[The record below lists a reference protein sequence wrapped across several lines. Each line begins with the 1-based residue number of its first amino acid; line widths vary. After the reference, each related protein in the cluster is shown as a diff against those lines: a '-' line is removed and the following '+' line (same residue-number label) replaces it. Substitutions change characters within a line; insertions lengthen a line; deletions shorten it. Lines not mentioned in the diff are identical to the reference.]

1 MLDLPLIFAGLLAFI
16 IIMYVILDG
25 FDLGIGILFPY
36 VANAQQRD
44 QMMNSVAPVWDGNE
58 TWLVF
63 GGSILYG
70 AFPIVYSTLL
80 PTLYIPLMIMLAA
93 LVFRGVAFEFRF
105 KAHRSQIIWD
115 IAFAAGSTLAA
126 FCQGVVLGTF
136 VQGYDPSTLSNGAS
150 YIWLTPFSLLSGV
163 ALVFGYALLGATWLI
178 GKTTSDLQE
187 KMFHIAKILL
197 PIILLFIGIVSLWTP
212 SIDSYV
218 WQRWFTMPNTLYL
231 SVFPITTVV
240 VAIFAWRA
248 LWQRQEYL
256 PFYLTIMVFL
266 LCYAGF
272 GISAWPYIIPHQ
284 VTIWQAASN
293 RSSLLFLLIGVS
305 ILLPVL
311 IGYSLYAYR
320 VFRGKVSHVGYH

>member
-36 VANAQQRD
+36 VANARQRD
-44 QMMNSVAPVWDGNE
+44 QMMNSIAPVWDGNE

-80 PTLYIPLMIMLAA
+80 PTLYIPLTIMLAA

-115 IAFAAGSTLAA
+115 IAFAAGSTIAA

-136 VQGYDPSTLSNGAS
+136 VQGYDPSALSNGAS
-150 YIWLTPFSLLSGV
+150 YAWLTPFSLLSGI

-187 KMFHIAKILL
+187 KMFHTAKILL
-197 PIILLFIGIVSLWTP
+197 PIILLFIGIVSIWTP
-212 SIDSYV
+212 MISPYV

-231 SVFPITTVV
+231 SILPLTSIVI
-240 VAIFAWRA
+240 AIFAWRA
-248 LWQRQEYL
+248 LWQRREYL
-256 PFYLTIMVFL
+256 PFYLTITLFL

-272 GISAWPYIIPHQ
+272 GISAWPYLIPHQ

-305 ILLPVL
+305 ILLPIL
-311 IGYSLYAYR
+311 LSYSFYAYR
-320 VFRGKVSHVGYH
+320 VFHGKVSHEGYH